1 MPFAKGRPKTGG
13 RQKGVNNKRT
23 RLLHE
28 ALMHENG
35 VKACDDSEQ
44 APLEF
49 LVAVMRNQ
57 ALDLP
62 IRLDAAKAAAP
73 YLHPRLNMV
82 DARIGFANEIRRSGR
97 EMTELEFNTLV
108 LGAGLTESDEAQP

>member
-1 MPFAKGRPKTGG
+1 MPFAKGRAKTGG

-28 ALMHENG
+28 AVTHESG
-35 VKACDDSEQ
+35 GTVDDAEQ

-49 LVAVMRNQ
+49 LVAVMRNK

-62 IRLDAAKAAAP
+62 VRIDAAKAACP

-82 DARIGFANEIRRSGR
+82 DARVGFASESRQAGR
-97 EMTELEFNTLV
+97 EMTEIEFDTLV
-108 LGAGLTESDEAQP
+108 LGAGLTEPDEAQP